1 MSVVIEAVFS
11 RITKDILLLDDM
23 AAEETL
29 QVHLMKLLACSW
41 LETLVLANMFKNF
54 PASKAN
60 SLASGEPFFFIGV
73 LECYY

>member
-1 MSVVIEAVFS
+1 MVMEAGLS

-41 LETLVLANMFKNF
+41 KL
-54 PASKAN
+54 
-60 SLASGEPFFFIGV
+60 
-73 LECYY
+73 